1 MIGPAEVYSNG
12 EMVRIE
18 FNMSKPDCFG
28 SEVSGDERYIRRAGV
43 AVGWK
48 PGSERLV

>member
-1 MIGPAEVYSNG
+1 MFGPAEVYSYG

-18 FNMSKPDCFG
+18 FNMGKPDCFG
-28 SEVSGDERYIRRAGV
+28 SEVCGDEGYVRRAGV